1 MNSQRARNYIVSAAL
16 VVAVLFL
23 SSLAVRAVVYQRENP
38 RLSILRGWD
47 ERHGCRHRGWP
58 PVSRRGFSG
67 YEDTGLTSRA
77 GIRLRRF
84 SNPPAAATG
93 NPLSHQPVTSFVAVR

>member
-16 VVAVLFL
+16 VVAVLFFHP
-23 SSLAVRAVVYQRENP
+23 SLFAQLFINEKTPGSAFSVVGTKGTAADIAGGRQF
-38 RLSILRGWD
+38 RG
-47 ERHGCRHRGWP
+47 
-58 PVSRRGFSG
+58 VGFQQMKIQ
-67 YEDTGLTSRA
+67 GLTSRA

-93 NPLSHQPVTSFVAVR
+93 NPLSHQPVRSFVAVR